1 MIAKKINNDENC
13 QSSYLIFISQQNI
26 LIIHAT
32 IDIQI
37 QSKII
42 SSKHPRVKN
51 QIKEPWASWNP
62 LAKTNYSHLAFTY
75 MEVSSENI
83 F

>member
-13 QSSYLIFISQQNI
+13 QSSNLIFISQQNI

-51 QIKEPWASWNP
+51 QIKEP
-62 LAKTNYSHLAFTY
+62 
-75 MEVSSENI
+75 
-83 F
+83 